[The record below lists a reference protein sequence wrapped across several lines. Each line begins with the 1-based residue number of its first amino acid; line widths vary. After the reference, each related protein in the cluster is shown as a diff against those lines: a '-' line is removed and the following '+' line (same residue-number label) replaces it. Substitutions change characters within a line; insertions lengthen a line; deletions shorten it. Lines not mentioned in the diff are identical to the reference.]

1 MNLNKREITMSFA
14 RIFAALTAVTLAAPA
29 FAASQEELQAALV
42 GNTFQGG
49 MGGGMYSSY
58 FAEDGTY
65 HDASTSGRYEITED
79 GVCYPDTDYGCYQAE
94 IDGTSLEWMKDGES
108 EGTGEI
114 LSGDALGL
122 ME

>member
-1 MNLNKREITMSFA
+1 MSFA
-14 RIFAALTAVTLAAPA
+14 RIVAALTAATLASPA
-29 FAASQEELQAALV
+29 LAVSQEELQEALV
-42 GNTFQGG
+42 GNTYQGG

-65 HDASTSGRYEITED
+65 YDAETSGRYEITED

-108 EGTGEI
+108 EGEGEI